1 MGGLDGQK
9 MGNILSEVDTPGTR
23 VPVDIIGKL
32 LALSF
37 QRVSFD
43 FPTNKQTNKQT
54 DGQTNSMKVYT
65 IGKSLALSF
74 QHFTSQQTSSPFH
87 LIWDD
92 DKDPHV
98 PADHNDDDSGDDHN
112 DDDSG

>member
-1 MGGLDGQK
+1 MDRKWEISYLKLTHQGLACQ
-9 MGNILSEVDTPGTR
+9 LTSSENYWPCHSNVCHLTY
-23 VPVDIIGKL
+23 
-32 LALSF
+32 
-37 QRVSFD
+37 Q
-43 FPTNKQTNKQT
+43 QT
-54 DGQTNSMKVYT
+54 
-65 IGKSLALSF
+65 LALSF

-112 DDDSG
+112 DDDSGEDDDDDDEGADDQLPTHL